1 MFTLRDTYYFA
12 LFNRCQLFWSSTQAS
27 LLTDTLAWVAPLL
40 MQLQGSQMSSW
51 ECKQKGA
58 LSLKK
63 AQLLHFIRLSLSF
76 NTHLWIWCQP
86 LNYLTCNCNSSS
98 ASTLPALRTY
108 KICLDQ
114 SSLHACACTF
124 FFRKECTATA
134 WQQIIQF
141 SSLPPPQSL
150 KN

>member
-51 ECKQKGA
+51 ERKQKGA

-108 KICLDQ
+108 KIYLDQ

-124 FFRKECTATA
+124 FLEKNA
-134 WQQIIQF
+134 QPQHGSKL
-141 SSLPPPQSL
+141 SSSPPFLPPSH
-150 KN
+150 